1 MWLPILT
8 LAASA
13 ATVIYAPGSRIKK
26 SFLSR
31 LRDLSSPC
39 SALLSSPTQATSKAS
54 IAYRSTDKHL
64 STMKPTTF
72 VFAAL
77 AGSVAAQYY
86 NVSSNAFRLFIKSDN
101 SSIDG

>member
-1 MWLPILT
+1 
-8 LAASA
+8 
-13 ATVIYAPGSRIKK
+13 
-26 SFLSR
+26 
-31 LRDLSSPC
+31 
-39 SALLSSPTQATSKAS
+39 
-54 IAYRSTDKHL
+54 
-64 STMKPTTF
+64 MKPTTF